1 MQKIIKKLL
10 VMNFKKTFFSAFI
23 CCLLTYAVSYS
34 QNINDMI
41 YTLKINADNEYKNL
55 VGSPYINPEFLL
67 ATLPDSNKAYMMCF
81 NAYKDEME
89 IKIDNQQM
97 YIIKKVDFPITFMN
111 QKKVYQVF
119 EFDKSGETQNG
130 FFVVLFNKNGI
141 YLLLKEIIKF
151 VPEAPA
157 KSGYD
162 EYRPPSLVRSKD
174 NYYIGYKNNV
184 AIELPSKKSEF
195 YSLFG
200 SKSKEI
206 EDYAKENKLGYKSTE
221 DLVKIFTYYSSL

>member
-1 MQKIIKKLL
+1 
-10 VMNFKKTFFSAFI
+10 
-23 CCLLTYAVSYS
+23 
-34 QNINDMI
+34 
-41 YTLKINADNEYKNL
+41 
-55 VGSPYINPEFLL
+55 
-67 ATLPDSNKAYMMCF
+67 MCF